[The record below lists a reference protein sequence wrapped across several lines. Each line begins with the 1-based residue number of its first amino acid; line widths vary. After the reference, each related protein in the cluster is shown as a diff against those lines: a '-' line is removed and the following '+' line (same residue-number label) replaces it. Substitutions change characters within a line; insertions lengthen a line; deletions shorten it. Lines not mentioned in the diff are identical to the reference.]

1 MNQPTYGGSN
11 EAMYPNE
18 YLYSREHEWIR
29 VDDDVCTLGITE
41 FAQQELGEVVFVE
54 LPEIGQ
60 VFDAND
66 ELGTIES
73 VKAVAEVYTPVAGEI
88 IEVNDAVVDDPE
100 LLNEDPHGEG
110 WLVKLRFSSAADLKS
125 LMNAE
130 QYEEFVQSG
139 EA

>member
-1 MNQPTYGGSN
+1 
-11 EAMYPNE
+11 MYPSE
-18 YLYSREHEWIR
+18 YLYSREHEWVR
-29 VDDDVCTLGITE
+29 VDDDVCILGITE
-41 FAQQELGEVVFVE
+41 HAQKELGEVVFVE

-60 VFDAND
+60 VFDAGD

-73 VKAVAEVYTPVAGEI
+73 VKAVAEVFTPVAGEV
-88 IEVNDAVVDDPE
+88 IEVNEAVSDDPE

-110 WLVKLRFSSAADLKS
+110 WLIKIRFSSAADLKD

-130 QYEEFVQSG
+130 KYEEYAKSG

>member
-1 MNQPTYGGSN
+1 
-11 EAMYPNE
+11 MYPAD
-18 YLYSREHEWIR
+18 YLYSREHEWVR
-29 VDDDVCTLGITE
+29 VEDDVVVLGITE

-73 VKAVAEVYTPVAGEI
+73 VKAVAEVYTPVAGEVV
-88 IEVNDAVVDDPE
+88 EVNDAVVDDPE

-110 WLVKLRFSSAADLKS
+110 WLLRIRFSSAADLKE

-130 QYEEFVQSG
+130 KYEEYVQSG

>member
-1 MNQPTYGGSN
+1 
-11 EAMYPNE
+11 MYPTD
-18 YLYSREHEWIR
+18 YLYSREHEWVR
-29 VDDDVCTLGITE
+29 VEDDVVVLGITE

-73 VKAVAEVYTPVAGEI
+73 VKAVAEVYTPVAGEVV
-88 IEVNDAVVDDPE
+88 EANDAVVDDPE

-110 WLVKLRFSSAADLKS
+110 WLLRIRFSSAADLKD

-130 QYEEFVQSG
+130 QYEEYVQSG

>member
-1 MNQPTYGGSN
+1 
-11 EAMYPNE
+11 MYPAD
-18 YLYSREHEWIR
+18 YLYSREHEWVR
-29 VDDDVCTLGITE
+29 VEDDVVVLGITE

-73 VKAVAEVYTPVAGEI
+73 VKAVAEVYTPVAGEVV
-88 IEVNDAVVDDPE
+88 EVNDAVVDDPE

-110 WLVKLRFSSAADLKS
+110 WLLRIRFSSAADLKD

-130 QYEEFVQSG
+130 KYEEYVQSG